1 MRGAREYG
9 LAELGIDPRKIS
21 DASLETVKTLKRRN
35 HEAFLVGGAVRDL
48 LLGLDPKDYD
58 VATDARPNQVKRL
71 FRRAYVIGRRFRLVH
86 VHLGGETVEVSTFRR
101 KPDGSESEGSE
112 NIFGTASEDALR
124 RDFTVNALML
134 DPVRKKVLDF
144 TDGISDVKRRTMRVI
159 GNPRERYRE
168 DPVRMMRLLRL
179 AAKLDC
185 SISKDSLRPVRRMAH
200 ALRDI
205 PPARLFDE
213 FTKVALSKASSR
225 TFSMFLEHG
234 IAEILF
240 PHLANYD
247 GGQIEFINE
256 VLHSTDHISRRNGRV
271 SLSLV
276 TCGLFWP
283 RIAERWAEACAANE
297 ARMNLMHELFFESGI
312 DEAAILPR
320 SLRSKAWEIFEFQ
333 SRFQNQKG
341 KPRALK
347 IDARNY
353 TTRKALAF
361 LRLRNEAG
369 EIDSLLPDWWEW
381 FFELDHAER
390 SKQVSGPARKKRKR
404 RGRGRKGGAKRK
416 AADGDPRD

>member
-21 DASLETVKTLKRRN
+21 DASLETVRTLKRKN
-35 HEAFLVGGAVRDL
+35 HEAYLVGGAVRDL

-101 KPDGSESEGSE
+101 KPDGSEGEGSE
-112 NIFGTASEDALR
+112 NIFGTAAEDALR

-159 GNPRERYRE
+159 GSPRDRYRE

-185 SISKDSLRPVRRMAH
+185 GISKDSLRPVRRMAH
-200 ALRDI
+200 TLREI

-234 IAEILF
+234 IAEVLF
-240 PHLANYD
+240 PHIAGYD
-247 GGQIEFINE
+247 GGQVEFINE
-256 VLHSTDHISRRNGRV
+256 VLRSTDHISRRNGRV
-271 SLSLV
+271 SLSIV

-283 RIAERWAEACAANE
+283 RIAERWNEACAANE

-312 DEAAILPR
+312 EDAAILPR
-320 SLRSKAWEIFEFQ
+320 SLRSKVWEILEFQ
-333 SRFQNQKG
+333 SRFHNQKG
-341 KPRALK
+341 KGRATR
-347 IDARNY
+347 IDGRNY
-353 TTRKALAF
+353 TTRKSLAF

-381 FFELDHAER
+381 FFELDPHER
-390 SKQVSGPARKKRKR
+390 ASQVEGPARKRR
-404 RGRGRKGGAKRK
+404 RGRGRRKGAKKKK
-416 AADGDPRD
+416 AADGDPGD